1 MPHIDKPGGVLLAER
16 LFSEAFPSG
25 REARSEQYRD
35 GVKAFL
41 MYVFAA
47 HPIKHEYKP
56 GDPRRD
62 AFYSGIDE
70 GKHIARRE
78 QNARARKLNPAGRT
92 RRDAGFR
99 SP

>member
-1 MPHIDKPGGVLLAER
+1 MPHIDQPGGVLLAER
-16 LFSEAFPSG
+16 LAAEAFPSG
-25 REARSEQYRD
+25 REERSEQYKA

-62 AFYSGIDE
+62 AFYAGIGE
-70 GKHIARRE
+70 GKHIEQREQRARRE
-78 QNARARKLNPAGRT
+78 GG
-92 RRDAGFR
+92 D
-99 SP
+99 S

>member
-1 MPHIDKPGGVLLAER
+1 
-16 LFSEAFPSG
+16 
-25 REARSEQYRD
+25 
-35 GVKAFL
+35 

-70 GKHIARRE
+70 GKHIAQRE
-78 QNARARKLNPAGRT
+78 QRASRESGL
-92 RRDAGFR
+92 
-99 SP
+99 S